1 MGWLYRNIGC
11 TLQCKIAL
19 KTGSKSVVF
28 VVKCSSIVTFWRR
41 DFILTQCLQ
50 CLFVCLFLL
59 AKKGTRQMTSVFLY
73 SVYRRK
79 IVKQGKCLK
88 RIVFNLF
95 SMSRLNST
103 VGRRELKLN
112 HVNTDTEGN
121 RESVRIKWVEF
132 RKNAR
137 AFFPQGQS
145 NCS

>member
-28 VVKCSSIVTFWRR
+28 VVNCSSIVTFWRR
-41 DFILTQCLQ
+41 DFIVTQCLQ

-59 AKKGTRQMTSVFLY
+59 EKKRHQANDLC
-73 SVYRRK
+73 YRRK
-79 IVKQGKCLK
+79 LVKQGKCLK

-112 HVNTDTEGN
+112 PVNTDTEGN
-121 RESVRIKWVEF
+121 IESVRIK
-132 RKNAR
+132 
-137 AFFPQGQS
+137 
-145 NCS
+145 

>member
-1 MGWLYRNIGC
+1 
-11 TLQCKIAL
+11 
-19 KTGSKSVVF
+19 
-28 VVKCSSIVTFWRR
+28 
-41 DFILTQCLQ
+41 
-50 CLFVCLFLL
+50 
-59 AKKGTRQMTSVFLY
+59 MTSVFLY

-121 RESVRIKWVEF
+121 IESVPIKWVEF
-132 RKNAR
+132 RKKCEGFLTPGTKQLLVVMSCIKWVSVTRGSAI
-137 AFFPQGQS
+137 
-145 NCS
+145 